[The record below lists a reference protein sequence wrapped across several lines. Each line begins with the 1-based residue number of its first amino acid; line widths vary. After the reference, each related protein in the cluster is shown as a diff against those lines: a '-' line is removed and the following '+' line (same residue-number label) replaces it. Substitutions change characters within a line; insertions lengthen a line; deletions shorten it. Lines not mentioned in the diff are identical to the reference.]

1 MKLTSLDETIAA
13 LTRYGFDAALN
24 EHFVSRAAA
33 PVDNAV
39 KGQLRPIPDDAMS
52 ALPALGTPQRAR
64 LRQLGC
70 DLIKAN
76 KVGVVILAGGM
87 ATRFGGVVKAV
98 VPARGNHSFLELKHQ
113 DIATLAA
120 SLGAQIP
127 TLVMS
132 SFATHDV
139 IEAHIVERRLRTT
152 TNLRLDVFPQMS
164 ALRLTPDGQLFRD
177 ASGALS
183 PYATGHGDLSFAL
196 RASGQLARFRD
207 AGGTTLFMT
216 NVDNLGAT
224 LDPAMIAL
232 HHELGAAI
240 TVEVVSKLPGAVGG
254 APALCDGVPQII
266 EGFRFPRDFDQSQI
280 AVFNTNTLM
289 LDAAAIDRDFAL
301 PYYRVE
307 KQVDGVTVVQFERLV
322 GELTAFVP
330 SRFVRVAQAGA
341 DCRFLPIK
349 EPADL
354 ARHRALIERIAT
366 SRRSLADLGDSEIAD

>member
-1 MKLTSLDETIAA
+1 MNLTSLDETIAA

-24 EHFVSRAAA
+24 AHFATRAAH
-33 PVDNAV
+33 PVDNAA
-39 KGQLRPIPDDAMS
+39 KGQLRPVPATTMPE
-52 ALPALGTPQRAR
+52 LPALGTPQRAR
-64 LRQLGC
+64 LRQLGAE
-70 DLIKAN
+70 LIKAN

-98 VPARGNHSFLELKHQ
+98 VPARGNQSFLELKHH
-113 DIATLAA
+113 DIATLAG

-132 SFATHDV
+132 SFATHDI
-139 IEAHIVERRLRTT
+139 IETHIVQRRLRTAK
-152 TNLRLDVFPQMS
+152 LSIEVFPQMS
-164 ALRLTPDGQLFRD
+164 ALRLTLDGQLFRD

-183 PYATGHGDLSFAL
+183 PYSTGHGDLSFAL
-196 RASGQLARFRD
+196 RASGQLARFRN

-216 NVDNLGAT
+216 NVDNVGAT

-240 TVEVVSKLPGAVGG
+240 SVEVVRKLPGAVGG

-266 EGFRFPRDFDQSQI
+266 EGFRFPPDFDQNQI
-280 AVFNTNTLM
+280 AVFNTNTLI
-289 LDAAAIDRDFAL
+289 LDAAAIDRDFEL

-307 KQVDGVTVVQFERLV
+307 KNVDGATVVQFERLV

-330 SRFVRVAQAGA
+330 SRFVRVAQVGA

-349 EPADL
+349 EPEDL
-354 ARHRALIERIAT
+354 TRHRAMIERIAI
-366 SRRSLADLGDSEIAD
+366 SRRGLTELGKYEIAE